1 MEIKKNPNANIE
13 KQKLGFYLI
22 GFVVTL
28 GLILTFFNWES
39 IAQTSDEFSSQTVLV
54 EDEIV
59 EITRQDLEPPK
70 PEIQQQQQVQTDV
83 IEIVEDDTE
92 IEADFEF
99 DLEADENTEI
109 SFDLDEEEEVEAPQI
124 FVVVEKMPEF
134 PGGITALRQYIG
146 KNVNYPAMARENDIQ
161 GTVYVKFVVTSRG
174 KVDKVEVARGVDPL
188 LDDEALRV
196 VKTMPDFEPGMQGG
210 KAVSVW
216 YSVPIIFKIY

>member
-13 KQKLGFYLI
+13 KLKLGFYLI

-39 IAQTSDEFSSQTVLV
+39 IAQTSDEFTSQTVLV
-54 EDEIV
+54 ENEIMEV
-59 EITRQDLEPPK
+59 TRQDLEPPK

-92 IEADFEF
+92 IESDFEF
-99 DLEADENTEI
+99 DLEANENTEI
-109 SFDLDEEEEVEAPQI
+109 TFDLEEEKEDEAPQI
-124 FVVVEKMPEF
+124 FVVVDKMPEF
-134 PGGITALRQYIG
+134 PGGVTALRQYIS
-146 KNVNYPAMARENDIQ
+146 KNLNYPALARDNDIQ
-161 GTVYVKFVVTSRG
+161 GTVYMIFVVTATG
-174 KVDKVEVARGVDPL
+174 KVEQVTISRGVDPL
-188 LDDEALRV
+188 LDEEAFRV
-196 VKTMPDFEPGMQGG
+196 VNTLPNFKPGMQGG